1 MILYHTTIADVV
13 ASIRADGFRGSSG
26 SFMFTGIWFDDVVF
40 LGTFPAD
47 VNEGAKGDVVLGVE
61 VDLDMSEY
69 LIEEEGLP
77 PWEYVVPAAVLNNAI
92 VSITVMTE
100 EDLHKLAVERWVGQT
115 TTGES

>member
-1 MILYHTTIADVV
+1 M
-13 ASIRADGFRGSSG
+13 
-26 SFMFTGIWFDDVVF
+26 VF

-61 VDLDMSEY
+61 VELDMSAY

-77 PWEYVVPAAVLNNAI
+77 PWEYVVPATVRNNAI

-100 EDLHKLAVERWVGQT
+100 EDLDRLAVERWVGLT
-115 TTGES
+115 ATDES